1 MRSVCRFAKL
11 CGIQPLQ
18 LPGSGQ
24 CAPHSGVSAP
34 SREQRTEG
42 WLQRGVAMV
51 PGPIFVFPRIHPLT
65 WDDSSLR
72 SEVVLSTWPFHIV
85 KCIIIMCNE
94 KLSFLNVLRETS
106 IGAEFGQFL
115 LFWKFCEFLLV
126 FTQQVFLYF
135 GISLRNKVSRR
146 KLCRKKPLN
155 PNSQSRRVSLHLVSL
170 WLILHTNPLLLRRH
184 QADWRK

>member
-1 MRSVCRFAKL
+1 MTADPHIQDWADLRRSTDPPSHVGWFLTAKWS
-11 CGIQPLQ
+11 I
-18 LPGSGQ
+18 
-24 CAPHSGVSAP
+24 
-34 SREQRTEG
+34 
-42 WLQRGVAMV
+42 
-51 PGPIFVFPRIHPLT
+51 
-65 WDDSSLR
+65 
-72 SEVVLSTWPFHIV
+72 LSTWPFHIV